1 MPQRWYQ
8 KATVQTA
15 IVAGASMVIA
25 AVIGVWGTNA
35 AHERDQLRAKLD
47 GWRFSERLYRVIP
60 GDVDF
65 IARGLRVD
73 KRKGGG
79 MHIVGP
85 QPDDNFIV
93 QLSSLGVDP
102 KSTADHKKY
111 QLGFTVLGSV
121 AGSSIM
127 PYSVGPVPAEVGQ
140 LVGPVNAGSYEF
152 YLFVE
157 KVEVDYVFLTV
168 ARRRVRGDSSWVI
181 HAEVPFG
188 APIIFE
194 GPRPDPILVKS
205 PP

>member
-1 MPQRWYQ
+1 MPQHWYQ
-8 KATVQTA
+8 KATVQ
-15 IVAGASMVIA
+15 GALVVGIFTVIA
-25 AVIGVWGTNA
+25 AGIGMWGRNA

-47 GWRFSERLYRVIP
+47 GWRFSEPLYRAIP

-85 QPDDNFIV
+85 QPDDDFIV
-93 QLSSLGVDP
+93 QLSTLRVDP

-121 AGSSIM
+121 GGSSIV
-127 PYSVGPVPAEVGQ
+127 PYSLGPVPAEVGQ
-140 LVGPVNAGSYEF
+140 LFGPVSAGIYEF

-157 KVEVDYVFLTV
+157 RVEVDYVFLTV
-168 ARRRVRGDSSWVI
+168 ARRRLAGTSSWVI
-181 HAEVPFG
+181 HAEVPLG
-188 APIIFE
+188 RAIFRG
-194 GPRPDPILVKS
+194 GPPPGPILVES